1 MINKKRK
8 PDTETKGK
16 AKEKIK
22 PEATKS
28 EPVQEEHVPEE
39 KVTPP
44 VEEVTS
50 IPTPEPTPPPTLT
63 PETKVEP
70 PATTQPP
77 SKPKPLTL
85 ASLKTDV
92 DALNKYIQLM
102 DLKLEGFEALLALK
116 RKPTANGKVQ
126 IRDKQTGK
134 IYKSKNNVYQT
145 LLREGELKD
154 LVEKNIFGAS
164 PEKNTFGVYAL
175 FRAYPDRFEE
185 VREPEKTE

>member
-16 AKEKIK
+16 AKDKTK

-28 EPVQEEHVPEE
+28 EPVQEE
-39 KVTPP
+39 KVTEP
-44 VEEVTS
+44 VKEVTS
-50 IPTPEPTPPPTLT
+50 TPTPEPTPTPAPT

-70 PATTQPP
+70 PATTTSP

-92 DALNKYIQLM
+92 DALNKCIQLM
-102 DLKLEGFEALLALK
+102 GLKLEDFEAFVALK
-116 RKPTANGKVQ
+116 RKPTNSSRIQ
-126 IRDKQTGK
+126 IRDKVTGK
-134 IYKSKNNVYQT
+134 IYKSKNSVYQT
-145 LLREGELKD
+145 MLKAGELSD
-154 LVEKNIFGAS
+154 LVKAGIFGTS

>member
-1 MINKKRK
+1 MINKNRK

-16 AKEKIK
+16 VKGKTQ
-22 PEATKS
+22 PETTES
-28 EPVQEEHVPEE
+28 EPVQEE
-39 KVTPP
+39 KATQP
-44 VEEVTS
+44 VEESTLT
-50 IPTPEPTPPPTLT
+50 PTPTPAPT

-70 PATTQPP
+70 PAIIEPPATTPP

-85 ASLKTDV
+85 VSLKTDV
-92 DALNKYIQLM
+92 DALNKCLQLM
-102 DLKLEGFEALLALK
+102 DLKLEGFEAFLALK

-185 VREPEKTE
+185 IREPEKPE